1 MSRIDGITI
10 ASRNARLRRA
20 LEAVEALE
28 REMDRTLTCDA
39 DQPPAEA
46 RSLILLTILIVA
58 VVVLS
63 GLLA

>member
-1 MSRIDGITI
+1 MSRINGTTI

-39 DQPPAEA
+39 NRPTAEA
-46 RSLILLTILIVA
+46 RSLILLAILIVA